1 MEQVFNSLDEMII
14 VVDSKEK
21 VLFANSKLIERFKLN
36 EKDLQKSYRDI
47 ALQQDRDILRE
58 LICNFEMYTNRVIEY
73 TLSLQGVGKIHCD
86 VNVNKGVWCGESAFF
101 VTLKEKEI
109 YSKKNL
115 EILLDKL
122 PYSMWMKDVEG
133 KYIYANTQYVKNLD
147 VDKERVIGSYDWNF
161 CDEDQCDYSSE
172 TDHEVIVDKRPILY
186 ERMIHNSEGDMW
198 LETYKAPILDEYGEV
213 KYIIGV
219 SRDITFN
226 KKIESELLDSHKQF
240 YALNEVVSNGY
251 NESSGRF
258 DNLKEDIIQKLGA
271 DAINIWAYDDKKGK
285 LNCKCYLGKYNERD
299 INNIEFPIT
308 YEELDRFFIE
318 EGGEGLKPLCERKY
332 YPNKDILEKKGVKF
346 VGVYK
351 LEYNNRI
358 IGVMNFLYS
367 EIDGK
372 KLNKHNFI
380 KVLCNNK
387 K

>member
-1 MEQVFNSLDEMII
+1 MEQVFNSLDEMIL

-21 VLFANSKLIERFKLN
+21 VLFANSKLIERFELN

-58 LICNFEMYTNRVIEY
+58 LICNFEMYTNRVLEY
-73 TLSLQGVGKIHCD
+73 TLSLQGLGKIHCD
-86 VNVNKGVWCGESAFF
+86 VNVNKGIWCGESAFF

-109 YSKKNL
+109 YSKKSL

-172 TDHEVIVDKRPILY
+172 TDHEVIIDKRPILY
-186 ERMIHNSEGDMW
+186 ERAIHNSEGDMW
-198 LETYKAPILDEYGEV
+198 LETYKAPILDQYGEV

-240 YALNEVVSNGY
+240 YA
-251 NESSGRF
+251 
-258 DNLKEDIIQKLGA
+258 
-271 DAINIWAYDDKKGK
+271 
-285 LNCKCYLGKYNERD
+285 
-299 INNIEFPIT
+299 
-308 YEELDRFFIE
+308 
-318 EGGEGLKPLCERKY
+318 
-332 YPNKDILEKKGVKF
+332 
-346 VGVYK
+346 
-351 LEYNNRI
+351 
-358 IGVMNFLYS
+358 
-367 EIDGK
+367 
-372 KLNKHNFI
+372 
-380 KVLCNNK
+380 
-387 K
+387 